1 MKPVSR
7 YLALLATTCVAFY
20 CARAQTENA
29 ERTQIPSG
37 PYRIA
42 GTIVNAKTGNPL
54 PIARVT
60 IADSKNRQSM
70 QSLITNE
77 GGHFDFHVPAGKY
90 SLEAAKRGFV
100 TASYNQHDQFST
112 AIVAGPDQETE
123 NLVLRLAPNAVL
135 AGKVLDE
142 VGDPVRHAQVMVYR
156 EDHSQGV
163 SRISR
168 FRGASTDD
176 QGRYEVAQLD
186 EGTYFVSAKA
196 TPWYAVHPT
205 SSGEEARQPS
215 HVDQSLDV
223 AYPITYYGDA
233 TEADDATP
241 IPVRGGDRLEA
252 DIHLNPLPALHLI
265 VHAPENS
272 AHGIT
277 LPTLQKSAFDGVE
290 QVPTGGIQSVGP
302 GVYELTGIA
311 PGRYTVRMPDP
322 DGHSK
327 ESAEVDINSGGEL
340 DLSSGSVTSK
350 IKAMVKIEGAAHLP
364 AQLLIELRN
373 SDLRN
378 RDLRNSKS
386 SASAVAVDAKGEAN
400 FSDVIPGKYD
410 VVANS
415 QTQRYS
421 VVRIASEAGSISGHA
436 LNVPPG
442 ASLTVSLSLVG
453 GSVTV
458 EGFAKRAGK
467 AVSGAMIV
475 LVPKNPE
482 ANRDRLRRDE
492 SDSDGS
498 FTLQGV
504 IPGSY
509 TVVAIENG
517 WDLDWA
523 QPAVLAAYLKR
534 GQTLELGDRSPTTLH
549 LPSAVEVQ
557 TK

>member
-7 YLALLATTCVAFY
+7 HSTLLAVTCVAFY
-20 CARAQTENA
+20 CAHAQTESA
-29 ERTQIPSG
+29 ERTQIPPGS
-37 PYRIA
+37 YRIA
-42 GTIVNAKTGNPL
+42 GTVVNAKTGIPL
-54 PIARVT
+54 AITRVT
-60 IADSKNRQSM
+60 VAHTKHRQST
-70 QSLITNE
+70 QSLITND
-77 GGHFDFHVPAGKY
+77 GGRFEFHVLAGKY
-90 SLEAAKRGFV
+90 SLAGAKRGFI
-100 TASYNQHDQFST
+100 TAAYNQHEQFWT
-112 AIVAGPDQETE
+112 AIVTGPDRESE
-123 NLVLRLAPNAVL
+123 NLILRLVPNAVL

-163 SRISR
+163 SRIVRSG
-168 FRGASTDD
+168 GASTDD

-205 SSGEEARQPS
+205 SSGEATSRPPQ
-215 HVDQSLDV
+215 VDPSLDV

-241 IPVRGGDRLEA
+241 IPIQGGDRLEA

-265 VHAPENS
+265 VHAPEDS

-290 QVPTGGIQSVGP
+290 HVPTGGIQSVGP

-311 PGRYTVRMPDP
+311 PGRYTVSMPDP
-322 DGHSK
+322 GGHSK
-327 ESAEVDINSGGEL
+327 ESEVDLNSGGEL
-340 DLSSGSVTSK
+340 DLSSGNVTSK
-350 IKAMVKIEGAAHLP
+350 IKALVKIEGAANLP
-364 AQLLIELRN
+364 AQVLIELRN
-373 SDLRN
+373 S
-378 RDLRNSKS
+378 KG
-386 SASAVAVDAKGEAN
+386 SASAMAVDAKGEAN
-400 FSDVIPGKYD
+400 FSDVTPGKYD

-415 QTQRYS
+415 QAQRFS

-442 ASLTVSLSLVG
+442 ASLTVSLTLVG
-453 GSVTV
+453 GSATV
-458 EGFAKRAGK
+458 EGFTERAGK
-467 AVSGAMIV
+467 AVPGAMIV

-498 FTLQGV
+498 FTLQDV

-523 QPAVLAAYLKR
+523 EPAVLAAYLKR
-534 GQTLELGDRSPTTLH
+534 GQPIEVADHSPTTTH
-549 LPSAVEVQ
+549 VPNAVEVQ